1 MPHRTPLLR
10 MARDGSPGS
19 AARWAR
25 PVGPRALAL
34 LVLAAS
40 ALALAGCS
48 TGTQAATEAPPA
60 ATTPPVTA
68 TPARPTAPAPAVAPS
83 TPGPTIAPT
92 IAPPSPSASSAP
104 VAFSSPF
111 YRYRLTFPAGWNA
124 GPARTAWDGTAR
136 IDSNGPLV
144 DRASGPGAKLFFV
157 YGAAPT
163 DLDLAEWSARGQSDV
178 NAWHG
183 CPAVAESETD
193 VTIGGSP
200 GRLHAFHC
208 NNLYVMK
215 AFVVRDGFGWAFNQ
229 LAPPGNEA
237 ADTAALA
244 EMLAGVDWTD

>member
-92 IAPPSPSASSAP
+92 IAPSASSAP